1 MRRLTIVAYAVNG
14 SGLGHLTRVTAILR
28 WVRRLG
34 KLVGV
39 QPDIYILTSSEA
51 SALAFEEGFAAF
63 KIPSKT
69 AIRLASIQKEDY
81 LRLAK
86 QWVWHSLGLLRPDIL
101 LVDTFPGGSF
111 GELFHA
117 LDGTGSKVFI
127 HRAMKDVFSQQEV
140 FQAMLPLYDRILVP
154 EEPGQIRTELSSRL
168 AARTR
173 YLGPILLRDRVELHS
188 REKARRRLGIPEAS
202 LGIWISAG
210 GGGDPKAA
218 QVLQRLVETLRAEL
232 NVHLVIGAGPL
243 FRGEPIRG
251 ANITWVTEFN
261 AVLDFPGLD
270 CAFSA
275 AGFNSYHELLHA
287 GVPTAF
293 FGQEKI
299 ADEQSRRVERAVK
312 AGAARLLKL
321 DASGIPE
328 PSSIVDMLTWFRDPE
343 NRSVLGHAASEFVPR
358 NWAQEAAFE
367 VLATQLPKSQLEDAL
382 ELGTP
387 EFFYQLDQLELDFD
401 LVQDVLK
408 ELGPASEVDG
418 SERRDLFFEL
428 IDQAGARPETTA
440 RHFLALV
447 KRMPKLTD
455 ETGAQ
460 DRISAAIRVIERL
473 NPFDDDRGATAFLR
487 LLPAE
492 RQPQADQFANQLSL
506 FLESLHVAGESLWR
520 GMAILS
526 RHQDQLPAGSSF
538 LSVLDAAR
546 KEVEK

>member
-69 AIRLASIQKEDY
+69 AIRLTNIQKEDY

-86 QWVWHSLGLLRPDIL
+86 QWIWHSLGLLRPDIL

-117 LDGTGSKVFI
+117 LDGTGAKVFI

-154 EEPGQIRTELSSRL
+154 EEPGQMRSELSSRL

-188 REKARRRLGIPEAS
+188 RAKARHRLGIPENS
-202 LGIWISAG
+202 HGVWVSAG

-218 QVLQRLVETLRAEL
+218 QVLQRLVESLRSEP

-261 AVLDFPGLD
+261 AALDFPGLD

-312 AGAARLLKL
+312 AGAAQLLKL
-321 DASGIPE
+321 DAGGIPE
-328 PSSIVDMLTWFRDPE
+328 PSSIVETLTWFRDPE
-343 NRSVLGHAASEFVPR
+343 NRQALAIAASEFVPR
-358 NWAQEAAFE
+358 NWAREAAFE
-367 VLATQLPKSQLEDAL
+367 VLATQLPKSQLEEAL

-387 EFFYQLDQLELDFD
+387 EFFCQLDRWELDFD
-401 LVQDVLK
+401 LVQEVLK
-408 ELGPASEVDG
+408 ELGPDSEVDG
-418 SERRDLFFEL
+418 SERRELFFEL
-428 IDQAGARPETTA
+428 IDNAGARPETTA
-440 RHFLALV
+440 RHFLALA

-455 ETGAQ
+455 EAGAEE
-460 DRISAAIRVIERL
+460 RIALAIQVIQRL
-473 NPFDDDRGATAFLR
+473 NLFDDDRGATAFLR
-487 LLPAE
+487 LLPTE
-492 RQPQADQFANQLSL
+492 RQPQANQFADQLAL
-506 FLESLHVAGESLWR
+506 FLESLHAAGESLWR

-526 RHQDQLPAGSSF
+526 RYQDQLPAGSSF
-538 LSVLDAAR
+538 LSVLEAAR